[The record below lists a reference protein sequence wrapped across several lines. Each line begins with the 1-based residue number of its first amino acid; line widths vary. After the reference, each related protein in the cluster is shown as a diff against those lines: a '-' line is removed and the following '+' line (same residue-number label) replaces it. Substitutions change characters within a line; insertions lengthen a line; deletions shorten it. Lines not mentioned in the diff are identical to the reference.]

1 MCGIAGVL
9 AMQSKAPFSS
19 AEIAARMNRCLAHRG
34 PDDTG
39 LWHSADG
46 QVALAHSRLSIIDL
60 SPMGRNP
67 MSWGNRLWITFNGE
81 IYNYREIRQEA
92 ERRGHEFRSQT
103 DTEVILAAYD
113 EWGLDA
119 ASHLVGMFAFGLWDE
134 NRKRLWLV
142 RDRVGKKPLYYTEHG
157 GVFRF
162 ASELKAI
169 LADEQF
175 PREIDRTALRLFLRY
190 GYIPAPFTIF
200 THAKKLPPA
209 HWLVHEQ
216 GQATI
221 TRYWDPFDHVR
232 PEGQPT
238 DSDALREIEAR
249 LSLAV
254 RQRLIADVPL
264 GAFLS
269 GGVDSSLIVAM
280 MQEHTTTP
288 VRTFTVRFRDSEFD
302 ESTHAAAVARHLGT
316 DHVEETCDEADM
328 LGIVDKLPEIFDEP
342 HADSS
347 AIPTYLVSR
356 AARRH
361 VTVAL
366 SGDGGDEL
374 FWGYPRYRYHSS
386 AKAALLLPQP
396 LRRAAA
402 AAAAHLPT
410 RRLRRISDVL
420 ANADSDTYASF
431 VTLFGQQDVEALTGA
446 TSPDAPLY
454 QQARQSCAELD
465 SATIPALLDFV
476 TYLPDDIL
484 VKVDRAS
491 MALGLEVRSPLLD
504 HHVVEFALGLP
515 MAFKQRGGETKWLLK
530 QLLYKRVPRRLV
542 DRPKQ
547 GFGVPLRAWLLG
559 PLRAQMDDYCRS
571 GDLLAAGINPEP
583 VREIWRQFTAGVY
596 RRPDLLWQLF
606 VLSAWTRRYLTASGN
621 VERWLPSDTN

>member
-1 MCGIAGVL
+1 
-9 AMQSKAPFSS
+9 
-19 AEIAARMNRCLAHRG
+19 
-34 PDDTG
+34 
-39 LWHSADG
+39 
-46 QVALAHSRLSIIDL
+46 
-60 SPMGRNP
+60 
-67 MSWGNRLWITFNGE
+67 
-81 IYNYREIRQEA
+81 
-92 ERRGHEFRSQT
+92 
-103 DTEVILAAYD
+103 
-113 EWGLDA
+113 
-119 ASHLVGMFAFGLWDE
+119 
-134 NRKRLWLV
+134 
-142 RDRVGKKPLYYTEHG
+142 
-157 GVFRF
+157 
-162 ASELKAI
+162 
-169 LADEQF
+169 
-175 PREIDRTALRLFLRY
+175 
-190 GYIPAPFTIF
+190 
-200 THAKKLPPA
+200 
-209 HWLVHEQ
+209 
-216 GQATI
+216 
-221 TRYWDPFDHVR
+221 
-232 PEGQPT
+232 
-238 DSDALREIEAR
+238 
-249 LSLAV
+249 
-254 RQRLIADVPL
+254 VPL

-302 ESTHAAAVARHLGT
+302 ESAHAAAVARHLGT

-347 AIPTYLVSR
+347 VIPTYLVSR

-386 AKAALLLPQP
+386 AKAALLLPLP

-402 AAAAHLPT
+402 AVAAHLPT

-420 ANADSDTYASF
+420 ANEDSDTYASF
-431 VTLFGQQDVEALTGA
+431 VTLFGQRDVEALTGA
-446 TSPDAPLY
+446 ISPDAPMY
-454 QQARQSCAELD
+454 QQARRRSTELD
-465 SATIPALLDFV
+465 PATMPSLVDFV

-504 HHVVEFALGLP
+504 QHVVEFALGLP

-571 GDLLAAGINPEP
+571 GDLFAAGINPEAA
-583 VREIWRQFTAGVY
+583 REIWRQFTSGAY

-606 VLSAWTRRYLTASGN
+606 VLAAWTRHYLIPSGR
-621 VERWLPSDTN
+621 VELSLPCDTN